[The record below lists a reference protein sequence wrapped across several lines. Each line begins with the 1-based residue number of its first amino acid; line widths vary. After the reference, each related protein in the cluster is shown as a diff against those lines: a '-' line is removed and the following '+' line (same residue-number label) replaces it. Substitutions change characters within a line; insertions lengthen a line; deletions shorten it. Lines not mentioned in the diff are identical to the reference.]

1 MKPRHSCW
9 GFFYASTRYE
19 IRDTRYEIRDTRYE
33 IRDTR
38 YEIIGVFTIELFEY
52 GFVEGD
58 KKKKYRGIAG
68 GTIPRVPM
76 TPSLAAG
83 VIWQA
88 TSPLELN

>member
-1 MKPRHSCW
+1 ML
-9 GFFYASTRYE
+9 GLFYASTRYE

-38 YEIIGVFTIELFEY
+38 YEIRDTRYEIRVKQKEE
-52 GFVEGD
+52 
-58 KKKKYRGIAG
+58 KKYRGIAG
-68 GTIPRVPM
+68 GTIPRVPR

-88 TSPLELN
+88 TSPLE